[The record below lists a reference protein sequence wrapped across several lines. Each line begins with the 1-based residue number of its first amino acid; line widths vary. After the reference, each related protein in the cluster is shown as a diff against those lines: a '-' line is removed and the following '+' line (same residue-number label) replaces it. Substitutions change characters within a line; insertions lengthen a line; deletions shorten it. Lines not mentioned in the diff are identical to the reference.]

1 MTKDVTVAELEEH
14 LAERLAEVQNGTTL
28 KVVDAGKTIARIE
41 PEMVVRK
48 KWNMPS
54 IESLAQIK
62 GPKFPP
68 PGMKWDGAELI
79 LIDRGIVREFV
90 TFPDPSFG
98 PLGEWTPPSLNLGW
112 DPVDDL
118 VAERERERHK

>member
-1 MTKDVTVAELEEH
+1 MTKDVTVAELEKH
-14 LAERLAEVQNGTTL
+14 LAERLAEVQTGTTL
-28 KVVDAGKTIARIE
+28 KVVNDGKTIARIE
-41 PEMVVRK
+41 PETHVAEQRPL
-48 KWNMPS
+48 PS
-54 IESLAQIK
+54 IESMANRQ

-68 PGMKWDGAELI
+68 PRMKWDGAELI
-79 LIDRGIVREFV
+79 LIDRGQIREFV

-118 VAERERERHK
+118 VEERERERHR